1 MSNNNTQELNGA
13 SVRYTALLVAAKT
26 VLGKHVPDFAKG
38 VSSDTPNLEKIEA
51 RAEIDLRN
59 LLNTVSGR
67 DKKKLYAE
75 IQTLKTI

>member
-1 MSNNNTQELNGA
+1 MSNNTKELNGA
-13 SVRYTALLVAAKT
+13 DVRYTNLLVSAKT

-51 RAEIDLRN
+51 RAERELRN

-75 IQTLKTI
+75 IPALQTV